1 MTIPI
6 PKRLLETPFHSRIA
20 IANELNMWEDWKGYT
35 TPAAYT
41 NVELEYFAMRNS
53 ASIFDLTP
61 MTKYRITGSD
71 AHAYLDRLVT
81 RNLKNLKVGRV
92 TYVAWCNDDGMVI
105 DDGTIFRTDQNTFI
119 LLSLIHI

>member
-1 MTIPI
+1 MTIQEPD
-6 PKRLLETPFHSRIA
+6 RLIQTPFHSRVA
-20 IANELNMWEDWKGYT
+20 AACEVNHWEDWAGYT

-71 AHAYLDRLVT
+71 AHAYLDCLVT
-81 RNLKNLKVGRV
+81 RNLRKMKIGRV
-92 TYVAWCNDDGMVI
+92 TYTAW
-105 DDGTIFRTDQNTFI
+105 
-119 LLSLIHI
+119 